1 MQNNEEIELSSIQ
14 ATAYWWIN
22 LIRSKVKEILIEES
36 SDKNNTKFAK
46 IFCDFTEVDWR
57 NLYLQLVDC
66 ITEDVNNYVP
76 KGNVYGIDSF
86 SQDTDKGG
94 HNRINN
100 AISKILQK
108 SIPDIRLA
116 SNSSKDWVIYTNM
129 FGASVLY
136 KSCGVSDLST
146 KYEPSYV
153 LTGDENELD
162 FYNQVIS
169 TIAVLQQKN
178 CNFHSLPLLR
188 SGFCDEY
195 KRLYPSDET
204 LDEIKDHFNK
214 TFDKASDRDIIFGR
228 SYKESY
234 FANFRDF
241 DYVGL
246 ENYME
251 LAEHYAR
258 IILQI
263 KKAPEGQSLVKK
275 IRRNKDD
282 KKH

>member
-22 LIRSKVKEILIEES
+22 LIRSKVKEILIEGT

-94 HNRINN
+94 HNIINN

-153 LTGDENELD
+153 LTGNKNKLD

-169 TIAVLQQKN
+169 TIAVLQQKIAI
-178 CNFHSLPLLR
+178 FIH
-188 SGFCDEY
+188 F
-195 KRLYPSDET
+195 LY
-204 LDEIKDHFNK
+204 
-214 TFDKASDRDIIFGR
+214 
-228 SYKESY
+228 
-234 FANFRDF
+234 
-241 DYVGL
+241 
-246 ENYME
+246 
-251 LAEHYAR
+251 
-258 IILQI
+258 
-263 KKAPEGQSLVKK
+263 
-275 IRRNKDD
+275 
-282 KKH
+282 